1 MESTTMPSISSKL
14 SSRIQGIEENH
25 IFHCI
30 STMLRQEEQY
40 ICHDYLEDAQSLFRG
55 DYSGDLDNSIIDETC
70 RSKMC
75 EWIFHVIDSTR
86 LQRETASV
94 AMNFLDR
101 FLCASTQRAERART
115 NRSEYQ
121 LAGEFRVHYYF
132 IKVEL

>member
-1 MESTTMPSISSKL
+1 MHNGIYDHAIYFKQAILEDSRDRRES
-14 SSRIQGIEENH
+14 
-25 IFHCI
+25 
-30 STMLRQEEQY
+30 
-40 ICHDYLEDAQSLFRG
+40 YLPLHLDHAAEDAQSLFRG
-55 DYSGDLDNSIIDETC
+55 DYSGNLDNTIIDETC

-86 LQRETASV
+86 LQHETASV

-101 FLCASTQRAERART
+101 FLCASTPRAKRARSH
-115 NRSEYQ
+115 RSEYQ